1 MESTTESAV
10 RRRLRPLTHHLAPRH
25 RQPSCSHHPAA
36 AAAAAPPPPEPQHL
50 APAQLAAFARD
61 GYLALSVDRELPS
74 GFCDAFAA
82 KAWRLRDSLG
92 EGGNDDTNGLGA
104 FTDEIRSLLRTP
116 SCHGALRSILGPGFV
131 ACAGAD
137 TVHVSS
143 ERDQGWHADGTDHG
157 GTQATVRDHFSRH
170 ALLLFYPV
178 DTTEGMGPT

>member
-1 MESTTESAV
+1 MESTTGGAV
-10 RRRLRPLTHHLAPRH
+10 RRRLRPLAHHLAPRH
-25 RQPSCSHHPAA
+25 HQPSCSHHPATTAALPA
-36 AAAAAPPPPEPQHL
+36 AAASAPPEPQPL
-50 APAQLAAFARD
+50 PPEQLAAFARD
-61 GYLALSVDRELPS
+61 GYLALSVDRELPP

-143 ERDQGWHADGTDHG
+143 ERDQGWHS
-157 GTQATVRDHFSRH
+157 VN
-170 ALLLFYPV
+170 ALR
-178 DTTEGMGPT
+178 TSAARRPT